1 MTFKQ
6 SKHAKN
12 LWEYEM
18 ILKLRGGDQA
28 CKISK
33 GSGKC
38 KLGHFSRTC
47 TKWKYI
53 NFLTVFWDKFYVF
66 HIPTPHLLTKLTYL
80 GTGYGVVS
88 GKTRYQVM
96 ECGEACVYLWSSFL
110 LSWFILHWADSTSRL
125 SVWGTCWA
133 GARRAKLQITK
144 RQDKWTKLFI
154 HVAGNYVE

>member
-1 MTFKQ
+1 
-6 SKHAKN
+6 
-12 LWEYEM
+12 M
-18 ILKLRGGDQA
+18 IFTLTGGDQA

-47 TKWKYI
+47 TKWKCI

-66 HIPTPHLLTKLTYL
+66 HIPTPHLLTKLTYFC
-80 GTGYGVVS
+80 TGYGVVS
-88 GKTRYQVM
+88 GKTWYQVM
-96 ECGEACVYLWSSFL
+96 KCGEACVYLWSSSL

-133 GARRAKLQITK
+133 GARCVKLQITK
-144 RQDKWTKLFI
+144 RQDKWTKLFT
-154 HVAGNYVE
+154 HLAGNYVE